1 MTAQH
6 SGLTTKLVQGA
17 KTQQR
22 GRRESVER
30 VTHLCI
36 SNYHF
41 PLSPPSECS
50 SRNPTGEIIIN
61 RSLTATHFSY
71 LCYHKDKLP
80 NDAGMNPLLGQC
92 SLTGRTGGRD
102 RHTGEGNNFKSLE
115 CKIEVKKKYKYI
127 CIRCCGV
134 LLSFLLFTLL
144 HPSNA
149 KRRGPCTTSLTASH
163 RTNRSFACKPAPA
176 AVTQEG
182 RYLKVFSKELEIYFL
197 LILFR

>member
-1 MTAQH
+1 MLLQEPYW
-6 SGLTTKLVQGA
+6 
-17 KTQQR
+17 R
-22 GRRESVER
+22 N
-30 VTHLCI
+30 
-36 SNYHF
+36 NY
-41 PLSPPSECS
+41 
-50 SRNPTGEIIIN
+50 
-61 RSLTATHFSY
+61 
-71 LCYHKDKLP
+71 
-80 NDAGMNPLLGQC
+80 
-92 SLTGRTGGRD
+92 
-102 RHTGEGNNFKSLE
+102 KSLSHSNTFFISALSQRQTAKWCRHE
-115 CKIEVKKKYKYI
+115 SSPRIVLAHRANGWQRSTHRGGKQFQIVGMQNWSKKKYIYI

-197 LILFR
+197 LILFRWRIGFGLVVDCMNRNLNMDGRWQNYIDHTWLYLVLTQCIHN

>member
-1 MTAQH
+1 MLLQEPY
-6 SGLTTKLVQGA
+6 
-17 KTQQR
+17 
-22 GRRESVER
+22 RRN
-30 VTHLCI
+30 
-36 SNYHF
+36 NY
-41 PLSPPSECS
+41 
-50 SRNPTGEIIIN
+50 
-61 RSLTATHFSY
+61 
-71 LCYHKDKLP
+71 
-80 NDAGMNPLLGQC
+80 
-92 SLTGRTGGRD
+92 
-102 RHTGEGNNFKSLE
+102 KSLSHSNTFFISALSQRQTAKWCRHE
-115 CKIEVKKKYKYI
+115 SSPRIVLAHRANGWQRSTHRGGKQFQIVGMQNWSKKKYIYI

-197 LILFR
+197 LILFRWRIGFGLVVDCMNRNLNMDGRWQNYIDHTWLYLVLTQCIHN

>member
-1 MTAQH
+1 MLLQEPYW
-6 SGLTTKLVQGA
+6 
-17 KTQQR
+17 R
-22 GRRESVER
+22 N
-30 VTHLCI
+30 
-36 SNYHF
+36 NY
-41 PLSPPSECS
+41 
-50 SRNPTGEIIIN
+50 
-61 RSLTATHFSY
+61 
-71 LCYHKDKLP
+71 
-80 NDAGMNPLLGQC
+80 
-92 SLTGRTGGRD
+92 
-102 RHTGEGNNFKSLE
+102 KSLSHSNTFFISALSQRQTAKWCRHE
-115 CKIEVKKKYKYI
+115 SSPRIVLAHRANGWQRSTHRGGKQFQIVGMQNWSKKKNIYI

-197 LILFR
+197 LILFRWRIGFGLVVDCMNRNLNMYGRWQNYIDHTWLYLVLTQCIHN